1 MASAHPVL
9 WRLETRT
16 TAVTF
21 HGKACK
27 MTVDHKHGRV
37 SDWFRQLRAPLRRFL
52 LGRAGVAASDVDD
65 VAQEVFLRL
74 MRYEK
79 SGLVEHPQAYLFKMA
94 SNVVAEWSIRAHQRH
109 PHDSKWLD
117 SLIGAERPESE
128 VLRIESQ
135 QEVERVLLTLTPRQR
150 EIMKLFFYEGL
161 NHKEIAI
168 RMGQTER
175 SVRRHFV
182 KSYQKLR
189 LELAA
194 NLMPVDRHGR
204 E

>member
-1 MASAHPVL
+1 
-9 WRLETRT
+9 
-16 TAVTF
+16 
-21 HGKACK
+21 
-27 MTVDHKHGRV
+27 MTVEQKHGRV
-37 SDWFRQLRAPLRRFL
+37 SDWFRQWRVPLRRFL
-52 LGRAGVAASDVDD
+52 LGRTGVSASDVDD

-94 SNVVAEWSIRAHQRH
+94 SNVAAEWSIRARQRH

-117 SLIGAERPESE
+117 ALVGDDRPENE

-135 QEVERVLLTLTPRQR
+135 QEIERVLLTLTPRQR

-161 NHKEIAI
+161 NHKEISI
-168 RMGQTER
+168 RTEQTER

-194 NLMPVDRHGR
+194 DSMPAGRHGR